1 MSENT
6 EQNLEQSYATFG
18 HRGPKTDEKP
28 HGWYEVKELNSDEPT
43 VLIFGGQSTTTDR
56 AASSYCKM
64 VEEVLDKNG
73 CKEDVNV
80 IGVVNHYGDS
90 YDPFYRVRRGLIMYR
105 SAMKINSMKKPSVL
119 NM

>member
-18 HRGPKTDEKP
+18 HRGPKTDENP
-28 HGWYEVKELNSDEPT
+28 HGWYEVKELNPDEPT

-64 VEEVLDKNG
+64 VEEVLDKIKSEWNAFIDDVG
-73 CKEDVNV
+73 ASGFTDPEDYIEKMTEVFEKE
-80 IGVVNHYGDS
+80 YEK
-90 YDPFYRVRRGLIMYR
+90 L
-105 SAMKINSMKKPSVL
+105 L
-119 NM
+119 NR